1 MMRCATVRPLAAFAL
16 LLTLAGCAVDPV
28 TGQSRPTRAGQGA
41 AVGAALG
48 AVIGALTED
57 DSSRERRKRALIG
70 AGVGA
75 LAGAGVGSY
84 MDREERRLRDE
95 LAGTGVSV
103 ERVGDRI
110 VLNMPGNITF
120 ATDSSDVSADFYP
133 VLNSVARVL
142 DEYESTLID
151 VAGHTDSTGSSDY
164 NAALSQR
171 RADSVARYLTAQGVD
186 GRRVFTR
193 GFGEDYPT
201 ADNGT
206 AEGRRL
212 NRRVELVLEPIVAG

>member
-1 MMRCATVRPLAAFAL
+1 MPRTALRPLAAVTCL
-16 LLTLAGCAVDPV
+16 LLLAGCAVDPV
-28 TGQSRPTRAGQGA
+28 TGQSRPTRTGQGV

-70 AGVGA
+70 AGIGA
-75 LAGAGVGSY
+75 LAGAGVGAY
-84 MDREERRLRDE
+84 MDREERRLREE

-110 VLNMPGNITF
+110 VLDMPGNVTF

-142 DEYESTLID
+142 DEYEKTLID
-151 VAGHTDSTGSSDY
+151 VAGHTDSTGAADY
-164 NAALSQR
+164 NQALSQR

-193 GFGEDYPT
+193 GFGEEYPA
-201 ADNGT
+201 ADNAT
-206 AEGRRL
+206 AEGRRK
-212 NRRVELVLEPIVAG
+212 NRRVELVLEPLVAG